1 MAITILQ
8 RVETCECLCSQPFYL
23 HKAAQSC
30 LYLLRLVC
38 CISLLNVRVN
48 SIISFKLR
56 YYRIKVVLV
65 FLTGL
70 SAVIVALTPG
80 AQFLLP
86 DSMEEWVYSVLVT
99 FKETLTNYVRK
110 RGMGSSYHWK
120 WRVVHMF

>member
-8 RVETCECLCSQPFYL
+8 RVD
-23 HKAAQSC
+23 

-38 CISLLNVRVN
+38 CISLLNVSVN
-48 SIISFKLR
+48 SIIFFKLL
-56 YYRIKVVLV
+56 YFSITVFLV

-99 FKETLTNYVRK
+99 LKKNINKLCQKKGDEVILSWEKESCASVLTGWIFKCCYFPFYK
-110 RGMGSSYHWK
+110 YY
-120 WRVVHMF
+120 

>member
-8 RVETCECLCSQPFYL
+8 RVD
-23 HKAAQSC
+23 

-48 SIISFKLR
+48 SVIFFKLL
-56 YYRIKVVLV
+56 YFSIKIFLV

-99 FKETLTNYVRK
+99 FKETLINYVRK
-110 RGMGSSYHWK
+110 RGMRSSYHGE
-120 WRVVHMF
+120 WRVVHLF